1 MKPSLVFPLLLLF
14 GVPAAYAQTN
24 PIFGALQSVQ
34 SAINQTKK
42 LLPQTPESNGASDAQ
57 QSMSA
62 QEQQAQNDSARISAA
77 DQAQYQAQAQQR
89 IEAQKASDLRYG
101 TGSAGYASDQA
112 AIQASNQR
120 DAQRQQQAAA
130 QARSMPSPCPS
141 VSPKLP
147 DGAYI
152 VACKNAGATEK
163 QMMILVG
170 ALPMVAQGLFTDIVQ
185 DVYDNHI
192 TDQEKGNAIA
202 KYDARCTMQNNCQRI
217 AW

>member
-1 MKPSLVFPLLLLF
+1 MKPSLVFPLVLLL
-14 GVPAAYAQTN
+14 AAPVAHAQTN

-42 LLPQTPESNGASDAQ
+42 LLPPTPESNAASDAQ
-57 QSMSA
+57 QSMSEKEKQA
-62 QEQQAQNDSARISAA
+62 QQASAQQSAA
-77 DQAQYQAQAQQR
+77 AQAQWQAQTQQR
-89 IEAQKASDLRYG
+89 MEAQKTSDLRYG

-120 DAQRQQQAAA
+120 DAQRQQQAVT

-141 VSPKLP
+141 VSSKLP

-163 QMMILVG
+163 QMMVLVG

-185 DVYDNHI
+185 DVYDNHV

-202 KYDARCTMQNNCQRI
+202 K
-217 AW
+217 